1 MSGSVRTKES
11 RASYLSPAASLPL
24 GAPSASASPLL
35 AGFGGRVMAVFIL
48 DGAAGPGHAAHLTG
62 FHTSSTGGR
71 ALQQVEEESNGN
83 QKLFFVFNPIIN
95 TKLMEISGSTK

>member
-24 GAPSASASPLL
+24 GALPASASPPF
-35 AGFGGRVMAVFIL
+35 AGFGGRVTAVFIR
-48 DGAAGPGHAAHLTG
+48 DGAAGPGHAAHLPG

-71 ALQQVEEESNGN
+71 ALQQVEESNGN

-95 TKLMEISGSTK
+95 TKLMEISGSTE